1 MKKEDIPMGFGIA
14 LAMDP
19 QAIQAFSALPESR
32 QREIIDGTH
41 AVSSKEE
48 MRRYVEK
55 TAHTG

>member
-19 QAIQAFSALPESR
+19 QAMQVFSALPESR
-32 QREIIDGTH
+32 QRQMIDGTH

-48 MRRYVEK
+48 MRQYVEK
-55 TAHTG
+55 IAHIG